1 MLIYKRMDLGVH
13 MKFLSWIKNS
23 VKMGIVAELTEVNFQ
38 IGLTCGHSPMLVSAL
53 NLPKLIGRCHQ
64 TIG

>member
-1 MLIYKRMDLGVH
+1 
-13 MKFLSWIKNS
+13 
-23 VKMGIVAELTEVNFQ
+23 MGIVAELTEVNFQ
-38 IGLTCGHSPMLVSAL
+38 IGLTCGHSPMSVSAL